1 MYILNCKCVY
11 VDKDADLRS
20 YRRGKE
26 LSSRFPIS
34 FAPENMPSDKV
45 LYTFDKKPAA
55 AEALFS
61 SGLATTIGSF
71 RIGENAISIN

>member
-1 MYILNCKCVY
+1 MH
-11 VDKDADLRS
+11 VDKDADLRR
-20 YRRGKE
+20 YRRGQE

-34 FAPENMPSDKV
+34 FAPENMPSDKA
-45 LYTFDKKPAA
+45 LYDFDKKPSA

-61 SGLATTIGSF
+61 SGLAATIGSS